1 MNYLKTYCKLIRKAE
16 NRTLPEGYTEN
27 HHVFPKSIFGNND
40 RVVALTARE
49 HYVAHALLEKI
60 CIQRYGVHHYKTHKM
75 THAFVLM
82 CVTRKCE
89 NSYLYESA
97 KLRKSEIGHSAET
110 KAKISAVHKGR
121 EISQE
126 TRLKISAS
134 NKGRK
139 KPPGHGEK
147 ISKANLGRKLSQE
160 HKEKLSI
167 SKKGKKLSQN
177 HKEKLS
183 ALHKGKVFSQETKEK
198 LSIANSGENNSH
210 SKWWRISFNDGRVL
224 ERCGLKN
231 WARQNGYDCNNIYS
245 VAAGRKNKY
254 KDIIKVEKIIK
265 E

>member
-1 MNYLKTYCKLIRKAE
+1 MNYLRTYCNLIRNAE
-16 NRTLPEGYTEN
+16 SRTPPEGYIEK
-27 HHVFPKSIFGNND
+27 HHVFPKSIFGNNN

-49 HYVAHALLEKI
+49 HYIAHALLEKVCI
-60 CIQRYGVHHYKTHKM
+60 CRYGVGHYKTHKM

-82 CVTRKCE
+82 CTTRKCG
-89 NSYLYESA
+89 NSYLYETA
-97 KLRKSEIGHSAET
+97 KLRKIKAGHSDE
-110 KAKISAVHKGR
+110 AKEKIGAVHRGR

-139 KPPGHGEK
+139 KPQGHGEK
-147 ISKANLGRKLSQE
+147 VSKANIGRIFSQE
-160 HKEKLSI
+160 HKEKLRSA
-167 SKKGKKLSQN
+167 KKGKKLSQETR
-177 HKEKLS
+177 EKLS
-183 ALHKGKVFSQETKEK
+183 IIHKGRIISQETREK
-198 LSIANSGENNSH
+198 LSIANSGKNNPH
-210 SKWWRISFNDGRVL
+210 SKWWRITFADGSVL
-224 ERCGLKN
+224 EKCGLKN